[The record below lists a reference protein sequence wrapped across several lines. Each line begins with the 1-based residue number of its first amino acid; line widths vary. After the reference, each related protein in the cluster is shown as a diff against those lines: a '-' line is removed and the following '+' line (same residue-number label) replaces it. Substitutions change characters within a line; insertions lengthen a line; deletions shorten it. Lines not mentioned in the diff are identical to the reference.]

1 MAYFI
6 GLMSGTSLDGVD
18 IALVDVSTQSS
29 RLIAAETYAFDP
41 ALRDKLQKLI
51 NQKVCSL
58 TQLGQ
63 TNIELGLFMAQ
74 LVNDFLAK
82 QNSSSQQ
89 IIAIGNHG
97 QTIYHAPNV
106 SFPFSLQIGDC
117 NSIAE
122 LTKITTVGDFRQRD
136 MVMKGQ
142 GAPLVPAFHAAQFQH
157 KVESRAIINIGGIAN
172 ITYLPANNHQDI
184 LGFDTGP
191 GNTLLNSW
199 IERHQQCAYDANG
212 EWAASG
218 YCDDELLHQLLKD
231 SYFRQNIPKSTGRE
245 YFNLNWLDKQ
255 LGKTH
260 RYISDTDVQATLL
273 HLTAH
278 TIANA
283 LKTYCSDIETCYICG
298 GGAHNPV
305 LMNLLQSLMADVN
318 ITTTE
323 ALGIAPDWVEAT
335 AFAWL
340 AYKTLHQQT
349 ANVPS
354 VTGAKKAVILGA
366 IYSSNDAS
374 YSDSVN
380 KESSCEISSAASL
393 NNQPSPN
400 AS

>member
-18 IALVDVSTQSS
+18 IAVVDISTQSC
-29 RLIAAETYAFDP
+29 RLIASETYAFYP
-41 ALRDKLQKLI
+41 ALRDKLEKLI
-51 NQKVCSL
+51 NQEVCPL

-63 TNIELGLFMAQ
+63 TNIELGVFMAQ

-82 QNSSSQQ
+82 QNLSSQQ

-122 LTKITTVGDFRQRD
+122 LTKITTIGDFRQRD
-136 MVMKGQ
+136 MVMEGQ
-142 GAPLVPAFHAAQFQH
+142 GAPLVPAFHTAQFQH
-157 KVESRAIINIGGIAN
+157 NVESRAIINIGGIAN

-184 LGFDTGP
+184 IGFDTGP

-218 YCDDELLHQLLKD
+218 HCDDELLNQLLKD
-231 SYFRQNIPKSTGRE
+231 PYFKQSIPKSTGRE

-255 LGKTH
+255 LEQTH
-260 RYISDTDVQATLL
+260 HYISESDVQATLL
-273 HLTAH
+273 HLTAR
-278 TIANA
+278 TIADA
-283 LKTYCSDIETCYICG
+283 LKTHCSGVERCYICG
-298 GGAHNPV
+298 GGAHNTV
-305 LMNLLQSLMADVN
+305 LMDLLQSLMADVD

-366 IYSSNDAS
+366 IYSFNDAS
-374 YSDSVN
+374 
-380 KESSCEISSAASL
+380 
-393 NNQPSPN
+393 
-400 AS
+400 